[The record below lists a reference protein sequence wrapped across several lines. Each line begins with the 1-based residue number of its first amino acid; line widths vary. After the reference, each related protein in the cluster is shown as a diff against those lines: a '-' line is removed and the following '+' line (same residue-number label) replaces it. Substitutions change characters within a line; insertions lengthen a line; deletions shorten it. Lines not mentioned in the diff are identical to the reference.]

1 MLGFGSNVS
10 PVVLN
15 KKKIIALRLKTIVL
29 SGFLFVCYAELLL
42 YGLLVFFYQGEGRL
56 PDGMAIL
63 GYIDTIFNMGYH
75 YKWNFS
81 DLNNLGII
89 LLYSPEVWLPYAS
102 FVINVCLLCV
112 GWFYFSK
119 TSSLLNVPF
128 KYVLLVILVNSYIF
142 YASFTP
148 NKETI
153 SFALYSAVA
162 FYFIKGQFRKSL
174 IAALI
179 LSAVRP
185 IHSWVFVIF
194 FGWRRPKRAILLA
207 FFFALCLRYLVVASG
222 LSGGFSGDFIENRR
236 MFYAMYSGSY
246 NADMFL
252 RMFGFEASG
261 FVLNIFEFLYN
272 MLANMIGGF
281 NTVRALF
288 INDIY
293 HPSIVAHFIQFIGSM
308 FFFTLFCF
316 ASLIGR
322 VRFSRRVACLALVP
336 LFFISANPFP
346 HSRYYYPFMPLF
358 MLWSISS
365 LSTISVRK
373 RNASFNP
380 AITGRGLLYGQV

>member
-1 MLGFGSNVS
+1 LLDISANASQG
-10 PVVLN
+10 VLN
-15 KKKIIALRLKTIVL
+15 KKKIIALRLKLIIL
-29 SGFLFVCYAELLL
+29 SSFLFVCYAELLV
-42 YGLLVFFYQGEGRL
+42 YALLVFYYQGEGRL

-63 GYIDTIFNMGYH
+63 GYIDSVFNMGYQ
-75 YKWNFS
+75 YKWDYS
-81 DLNNLGII
+81 DLNNVGII
-89 LLYSPEVWLPYAS
+89 LLYSPEVWLPYSS
-102 FVINVCLLCV
+102 FVINICLLCV

-148 NKETI
+148 NKEI
-153 SFALYSAVA
+153 VAFALYSAVA
-162 FYFIKGQFRKSL
+162 FYFIKGHSHKSL

-194 FGWRRPKRAILLA
+194 LGWRRPKRAILLA
-207 FFFALCLRYLVVASG
+207 FLFALCFRYLVLTSG
-222 LSGGFSGDFIENRR
+222 FSGGLSGDFIGNRR

-246 NADMFL
+246 NAGMFL
-252 RMFGFEASG
+252 GMLGFEASG

-272 MLANMIGGF
+272 VIANLIGGF

-293 HPSIVAHFIQFIGSM
+293 HPSIIAHFIQFIGSM
-308 FFFTLFCF
+308 FFFILFCF

-322 VRFSRRVACLALVP
+322 VSFSRRVACLALVP

-346 HSRYYYPFMPLF
+346 HARYYYPFMPLF

-365 LSTISVRK
+365 LSAISFRK
-373 RNASFNP
+373 RTASFNP
-380 AITGRGLLYGQV
+380 VIHR